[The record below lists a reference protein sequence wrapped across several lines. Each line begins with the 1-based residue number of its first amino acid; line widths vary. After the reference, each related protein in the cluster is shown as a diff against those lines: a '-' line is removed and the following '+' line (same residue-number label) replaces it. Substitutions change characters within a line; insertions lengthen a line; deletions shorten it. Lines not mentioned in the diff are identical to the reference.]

1 MQTNQTRAAGAV
13 VAVIA
18 AVGVGYTLRPSAQ
31 QAALAA
37 RNPAVEVRTVVI
49 RRTIHI
55 VRHERARP
63 PVKPAGSITVA
74 AGQPAGRPGSQSP
87 GQAAG
92 QPATSTAVRTS
103 TSHSATTASASQS
116 TSQPVAGSAPL
127 KTTASKHAAAPTQ
140 SAASGTTHSAPV
152 TTRTSTHASA
162 GTTGTGKPVTTR
174 TSKGH
179 SDDSGGDD

>member
-18 AVGVGYTLRPSAQ
+18 AVGVGYTLRPNSQ

-55 VRHERARP
+55 VRHERVRP
-63 PVKPAGSITVA
+63 PAQPGGSTPVA
-74 AGQPAGRPGSQSP
+74 AAQPGAQPGTQSP
-87 GQAAG
+87 GQ
-92 QPATSTAVRTS
+92 PANSAAVRTS
-103 TSHSATTASASQS
+103 TSHHSGTAPASQS
-116 TSQPVAGSAPL
+116 TGQPPAGSAPL

-140 SAASGTTHSAPV
+140 SPASGTTHGGPV
-152 TTRTSTHASA
+152 TTRTSTHGSA

-174 TSKGH
+174 TSRGH
-179 SDDSGGDD
+179 GDDGGGGGGDD